1 MVRRVLEWSRT
12 GSPTR
17 HRGLAEPLTCCVTLD
32 AASRLW
38 SSREGL
44 AWKTPE
50 VPLVSGMRENTSEGS
65 EAGMNKQVPRCREWD
80 ETGGNRVETS
90 EVRWGSRLEEG
101 WVMMGQR
108 VAAGR
113 SEMRIGHET
122 EGTVTASSLGLSI
135 SCHSWVTLERVPR
148 ALDKKLASYG
158 GKK

>member
-1 MVRRVLEWSRT
+1 
-12 GSPTR
+12 
-17 HRGLAEPLTCCVTLD
+17 
-32 AASRLW
+32 
-38 SSREGL
+38 
-44 AWKTPE
+44 
-50 VPLVSGMRENTSEGS
+50 
-65 EAGMNKQVPRCREWD
+65 MNKQVPRCREWD

-101 WVMMGQR
+101 WVTMGQR

-158 GKK
+158 GKEWK